1 MAPNCPEEVDVFTIP
16 HSRMKELVKKYLN
29 MVSEINFADISHLT
43 NLLENLV
50 NTFKEFKAHEQI
62 ENKYIMKK
70 LKDKLRALS
79 VRNTAV
85 CNCHSDN
92 QLTDILELVQD
103 GYKCTQKTETDRK
116 NFGTKLRKALE
127 DFTETFIPHMEEEEA
142 VFQPMLIKYFTT
154 DELRKIKFK
163 VLEKHFCQN
172 DNCAKE
178 KFPEKTDFV
187 LSDSSDEECTEKLEP
202 TKEDVVPSVNSCVVD
217 KVPDEVAIQI
227 FSYLNPQDLGR
238 CAQVSHRWNRLALD
252 TSLWRNFLPIQW
264 SKGVWSFTP
273 MVDIEV
279 EEQSLLENK
288 DECVAIYYDE
298 DADIDESEE
307 DDDTKRI
314 KKIKMETSMLTS
326 MMKYLLP
333 KVGYGVKTINLAFS
347 QGLVNGLLY
356 KMLSLCP
363 LVENLDL
370 THTRVSD
377 LGFKSLGRN
386 GCGGNLK
393 RVDLAG
399 CKNITDVTLERLSQ
413 ALRSK
418 PEIRQEDS
426 DDNNHEEKNEI
437 ELNEKGDKSPKD
449 SHCHVTCRQ
458 TIKEQTVH
466 EDCNISFTN
475 DIEDH
480 SPRTSES
487 LTNQKGRSVD
497 LTVAATPTLKVGYVT
512 EESPRL
518 TFNTGNISLFGQRTS
533 LCCPKNCC
541 FESAS
546 VKHFDQHSKN
556 MNFKCLT
563 DIDEL
568 TKICAVKHG
577 HESEIICDNLEC
589 GLEYLSLSGCSH
601 ITDKGIRALVIDQ
614 QTFPALQFLDLSGCD
629 KVTSLALTDLV
640 SVCTSLDHQF
650 LYYCDNVTADP
661 YSDSASGC
669 QNLECPTRACCRTGC

>member
-70 LKDKLRALS
+70 LKDKLRTLS

-103 GYKCTQKTETDRK
+103 GYKCTQKTEVDRK

-127 DFTETFIPHMEEEEA
+127 DFTETFIPHMEEEEE

-154 DELRKIKFK
+154 DELRRIKFK

-172 DNCAKE
+172 NNCAKDI
-178 KFPEKTDFV
+178 FPEKTDYV

-202 TKEDVVPSVNSCVVD
+202 TKENILPSVKSCVID

-264 SKGVWSFTP
+264 SKGIWSFTP

-279 EEQSLLENK
+279 EEQNLLENK
-288 DECVAIYYDE
+288 DECVAIFYDE

-307 DDDTKRI
+307 DDDTKQI
-314 KKIKMETSMLTS
+314 KKIKRETTMLTC
-326 MMKYLLP
+326 MMKYFLP
-333 KVGYGVKTINLAFS
+333 RVGYGVKTINLAFS

-386 GCGGNLK
+386 GCGSNLK

-413 ALRSK
+413 ALLSK
-418 PEIRQEDS
+418 PENRHEDI
-426 DDNNHEEKNEI
+426 DDTNHEEKNEI
-437 ELNEKGDKSPKD
+437 ELNEKGDKSLTSKD
-449 SHCHVTCRQ
+449 SDCHLTCRQ
-458 TIKEQTVH
+458 NIKEQIVN
-466 EDCNISFTN
+466 EDCNISFMN

-480 SPRTSES
+480 SPRTSEI
-487 LTNQKGRSVD
+487 LANQKGRSVD
-497 LTVAATPTLKVGYVT
+497 ITVAATPTLKVGYIT

-541 FESAS
+541 LESPS
-546 VKHFDQHSKN
+546 VKIFDQNSKS
-556 MNFKCLT
+556 MNFKYLSDT
-563 DIDEL
+563 DEW
-568 TKICAVKHG
+568 TTICAVKQG
-577 HESEIICDNLEC
+577 HEYEMICDNLAC
-589 GLEYLSLSGCSH
+589 GLEYLNISGCSH
-601 ITDKGIRALVIDQ
+601 ITDKGIRALVIDK
-614 QTFPALQFLDLSGCD
+614 QTFPSLQFLDLSGCD
-629 KVTSLALTDLV
+629 KQIHILILQVAVRTWNVQRELV
-640 SVCTSLDHQF
+640 VVLDARFSCQRSIHQ
-650 LYYCDNVTADP
+650 
-661 YSDSASGC
+661 
-669 QNLECPTRACCRTGC
+669 